1 MNKIIFI
8 VIISS
13 LLFFNNTN
21 AEEKNNELDSLF
33 TQLKTDDYIIALKIE
48 KKIWKIWS
56 THPSNDRKGFR
67 LTDMLAQGDLLITEK
82 NFNKAIDIFS
92 LIISIDSNWA
102 EAWNKRATVLYLS
115 GRYEDSIKDIKK
127 VLQIEPRHFGALS
140 GFGLNQIELKNY
152 KAALKS
158 YQEVQKIYPS
168 MDTPKKMIPILKEL
182 ISGQKI

>member
-1 MNKIIFI
+1 MSKIIFI
-8 VIISS
+8 VIISF
-13 LLFFNNTN
+13 LLFNNTN

-33 TQLKTDDYIIALKIE
+33 TQLKTDDYVIASKTE

-67 LTDMLAQGDLLITEK
+67 LTDMLAQGDLLITK
-82 NFNKAIDIFS
+82 KDFNKAIDIFS

-115 GRYEDSIKDIKK
+115 GRYEDSIKDIEK
-127 VLQIEPRHFGALS
+127 VLQLEPRHFGALS
-140 GFGLNQIELKNY
+140 GFSLNQIELKNY

-158 YQEVQKIYPS
+158 YQEVQKIYPT
-168 MDTPKKMIPILKEL
+168 MKAPKKMIPMLKEL